1 MWMML
6 ACFLDREDLAA
17 LVGAALAADTMGQLA
32 LMAVGALGEAG
43 GGEEVVA
50 AALGSPLFG
59 MAPFWVRHC
68 SIPFDRLRQPCADAV
83 ATKQK
88 LD

>member
-1 MWMML
+1 M
-6 ACFLDREDLAA
+6 LDRKNVAA
-17 LVGAALAADTMGQLA
+17 LVGAALAADAVRQLA

-43 GGEEVVA
+43 GGQKVVA
-50 AALGSPLFG
+50 AALGSPLLG
-59 MAPFWVRHC
+59 VAPFWVRHC
-68 SIPFDRLRQPCADAV
+68 RFPFDRLRQPCAGAV